1 MATSAFFA
9 TVLPYDD
16 GEKAGVAIIALAGLV
31 SLTAVMYLFM
41 FNRPKRT
48 TFKDIHMFGYFMSL
62 LFANILQSTGTVM
75 NFAWVGESG
84 VKAGALCSAQGGIK
98 HIGNVGAS
106 IWSLIIA
113 LHLFNILFLRIRAT
127 RTVFIGTLISAW
139 SFILFVLLV
148 GRFAIQKPEKG
159 PYFGISGS
167 WCWITPNYGVE
178 RVVMEYLFSFISI
191 GFSFILYILVL
202 LRVRGNL
209 VRDRNH
215 IWRLRFVGVGNEWKL
230 SITRDAIDNS
240 MNKVAHKLVW
250 YPISYAIIVVPISIT
265 RIADFNG
272 ANIPFWAT
280 ALTDVLFNLMGLVN
294 VILVIYIEGYFP
306 EATILP
312 NFSTKRQAFRDS
324 LARSG
329 GIVPFTLQRSGSEEK
344 YVPEDSQRFVVSLP
358 TKPQNMFVAPDSWKT
373 TAPKGSLF

>member
-16 GEKAGVAIIALAGLV
+16 GEKIIALAGLV

>member
-1 MATSAFFA
+1 MATSAFFP
-9 TVLPYDD
+9 TVLPYND
-16 GEKAGVAIIALAGLV
+16 GQKAGVTIIALAGLV
-31 SLTAVMYLFM
+31 SLTAVMYLFT

-48 TFKDIHMFGYFMSL
+48 TFQDTHMFGYFMSL
-62 LFANILQSTGTVM
+62 LFANILQSIGTVM
-75 NFAWVGESG
+75 NFEWVGESG
-84 VKAGALCSAQGGIK
+84 VKAGALCSTQGGIK

-113 LHLFNILFLRIRAT
+113 LHLFHILFLRVRAT
-127 RTVFIGTLISAW
+127 DPVFIGTLISAW

-167 WCWITPNYGVE
+167 WCWITSNYGVE
-178 RVVMEYLFSFISI
+178 RIVMEYLFSFISI
-191 GFSFILYILVL
+191 GISFILYILVL

-209 VRDRNH
+209 VRDRYH
-215 IWRLRFVGVGNEWKL
+215 KWRLRFVGAGNEWKL
-230 SITRDAIDNS
+230 AVTRDAIDNS
-240 MNKVAHKLVW
+240 MNKVAQKLVW

-294 VILVIYIEGYFP
+294 VILVVYIEGYFP

-312 NFSTKRQAFRDS
+312 NFSTKRQEFRDS
-324 LARSG
+324 LAKSG
-329 GIVPFTLQRSGSEEK
+329 GIVPFTFQESGSKEK
-344 YVPEDSQRFVVSLP
+344 YTQEAPQRFVVNLP
-358 TKPQNMFVAPDSWKT
+358 TKPQNTFIAPNTWKT
-373 TAPKGSLF
+373 TAPKGRLY